1 MLFYFSNQT
10 FFNSF
15 LRKSYRVNLV
25 SSCFIFFDKKYLLKE
40 LKYINKY
47 FSKYKWRILI
57 GLLITILSKLLAL
70 KVPQIVGDS
79 LNVVEDYQNGI
90 ITNLDEVKHQLLINV
105 LVIIGVALLAGFFT
119 FLMRQTIIVT
129 SRLIEF
135 DLKNEIYQQY
145 QRLSLNFYKK
155 NRTGDLMNRISEDV
169 SKVRMYVGPAIM
181 YSMNMIVLFAVGFTQ
196 MISIDVKLT
205 MYTLIPFPLLS
216 ISIFVLSKVIH
227 KRSTV
232 VQQYLSKLTTFNQEF
247 FSGINVVKSYGI
259 EASIIKDFDK
269 IADESKEKNIHLHKA
284 NALFFPLMILLIG
297 ISNLLVL
304 YIGGKQYISGEI
316 QIGTIIE
323 FMLYVNILTWPVAVV
338 GWVTS
343 MIQQAEA
350 SQLRINE
357 FLQQVPEIQN
367 TSETSTEILGNVTFK
382 DVTFTYDDTN
392 ITALKNI
399 NFSVKQGETL
409 AILGKT
415 GSGKSTIIELISRL
429 YDTKIGTVL
438 LDNKP
443 IKEANL
449 DDVRSQIGF
458 VPQDPFLFSES
469 IEDNIKFGKEEATEE
484 EIINAAKNADVHK
497 NIIDFPKGYKTIL
510 GERGVTLSGGQK
522 QRVSIARAIIKQP
535 KILIFDDCLS
545 AVDTETEEKILSNLE
560 RISKN
565 ITTFIIS
572 HRVSSAKNA
581 DKIIVLDEG
590 KITQQGTHNQLITEK
605 GYYKDLYEQQLL
617 EKEI

>member
-1 MLFYFSNQT
+1 MVF
-10 FFNSF
+10 
-15 LRKSYRVNLV
+15 
-25 SSCFIFFDKKYLLKE
+25 
-40 LKYINKY
+40 
-47 FSKYKWRILI
+47 
-57 GLLITILSKLLAL
+57 
-70 KVPQIVGDS
+70 
-79 LNVVEDYQNGI
+79 
-90 ITNLDEVKHQLLINV
+90 
-105 LVIIGVALLAGFFT
+105 
-119 FLMRQTIIVT
+119 
-129 SRLIEF
+129 
-135 DLKNEIYQQY
+135 
-145 QRLSLNFYKK
+145 
-155 NRTGDLMNRISEDV
+155 
-169 SKVRMYVGPAIM
+169 
-181 YSMNMIVLFAVGFTQ
+181 
-196 MISIDVKLT
+196 
-205 MYTLIPFPLLS
+205 
-216 ISIFVLSKVIH
+216 
-227 KRSTV
+227 
-232 VQQYLSKLTTFNQEF
+232 
-247 FSGINVVKSYGI
+247 
-259 EASIIKDFDK
+259 
-269 IADESKEKNIHLHKA
+269 
-284 NALFFPLMILLIG
+284 LIG
-297 ISNLLVL
+297 ISNIIVL
-304 YIGGKQYISGEI
+304 YVGGKQYINDEI

-350 SQLRINE
+350 SQARINE
-357 FLQQVPEIQN
+357 FLQQVPEIVNTN
-367 TSETSTEILGNVTFK
+367 TSFTELKGNVAFK

-392 ITALKNI
+392 ITALKDM
-399 NFSVKQGETL
+399 NFSVKSGETI

-429 YDTKIGTVL
+429 YDTEIGTVL
-438 LDNKP
+438 LDGKP

-469 IEDNIKFGKEEATEE
+469 IEDNIKFGKEDATEE
-484 EIINAAKNADVHK
+484 EIIAAAKNADVHK
-497 NIIDFPKGYKTIL
+497 NIIDFPNGYKTIL

-522 QRVSIARAIIKQP
+522 QRVSIARAIIKNP

-590 KITQQGTHNQLITEK
+590 KIVQQGTHNQLITQD
-605 GYYKDLYEQQLL
+605 GYYKDLYDQQLL

>member
-1 MLFYFSNQT
+1 M
-10 FFNSF
+10 
-15 LRKSYRVNLV
+15 KA
-25 SSCFIFFDKKYLLKE
+25 

-47 FSKYKWRILI
+47 FVKYKWRLLI
-57 GLLITILSKLLAL
+57 GILITILSKLLAL

-79 LNVVEDYQNGI
+79 LNIVENYQDGNI
-90 ITNLDEVKHQLLINV
+90 ADIETVKQQLFINV
-105 LVIIGVALLAGFFT
+105 LLIIGVAVLAGFFT

-169 SKVRMYVGPAIM
+169 SKVRMYVGPAVM
-181 YSMNMIVLFAVGFTQ
+181 YSMNMIVLLLVGFTQ
-196 MISIDVKLT
+196 MINIDVKLT
-205 MYTLIPFPLLS
+205 MYTLLPFPILS
-216 ISIFVLSKVIH
+216 ISIFTLSKVIH
-227 KRSTV
+227 KRSSI
-232 VQQYLSKLTTFNQEF
+232 VQEYLSKLTTFNQEI
-247 FSGINVVKSYGI
+247 FSGISVVKSYGI
-259 EASIIKDFDK
+259 ENSIIKGFDE
-269 IADESKEKNIHLHKA
+269 IANKSKEKNIHLQEA

-297 ISNLLVL
+297 LSNIIVI
-304 YIGGKQYISGEI
+304 YVGGQQYINNEI

-350 SQLRINE
+350 SQVRINE
-357 FLQQVPEIQN
+357 FLKQVPEIQN
-367 TSETSTEILGNVTFK
+367 YNTKPTILKGKVTFK

-399 NFSVKQGETL
+399 SFSAEPGETV
-409 AILGKT
+409 AFLGKT
-415 GSGKSTIIELISRL
+415 GSGKSTIIELIARL
-429 YDTKIGTVL
+429 YDTKIGTIS
-438 LDNKP
+438 LDNQP
-443 IKEANL
+443 IETTNL
-449 DDVRSQIGF
+449 NDIRKQIGF

-469 IEDNIKFGKEEATEE
+469 IGNNIKFGKEEATEE
-484 EIINAAKNADVHK
+484 EIIQAAKDAVVHD
-497 NIIDFPKGYKTIL
+497 NIIDFPNGYQTIL

-522 QRVSIARAIIKQP
+522 QRVSIARAIIKDP

-545 AVDTETEEKILSNLE
+545 AVDTETEERILANLKQV
-560 RISKN
+560 SKN
-565 ITTFIIS
+565 KTTFIIS

-581 DKIIVLDEG
+581 DKIIILDAG
-590 KITQQGTHNQLITEK
+590 KIIEQGTHNQLITK
-605 GYYKDLYEQQLL
+605 DGYYKDLYEQQLL
-617 EKEI
+617 EKEN

>member
-1 MLFYFSNQT
+1 M
-10 FFNSF
+10 
-15 LRKSYRVNLV
+15 
-25 SSCFIFFDKKYLLKE
+25 KE
-40 LKYINKY
+40 LQYIHNY
-47 FSKYKWRILI
+47 FLKYKRKLLI
-57 GLLITILSKLLAL
+57 GILITILSKFLAL
-70 KVPQIVGDS
+70 KIPQIIGNS
-79 LNVVEDYQNGI
+79 LNVVEEYQNGE
-90 ITNLDEVKHQLLINV
+90 ITNLEEVTDQLWINILFIV
-105 LVIIGVALLAGFFT
+105 GVALCSGFFT

-181 YSMNMIVLFAVGFTQ
+181 YSINMIVLFAVGFTQ

-216 ISIFVLSKVIH
+216 ISIFILSKVIH

-232 VQQYLSKLTTFNQEF
+232 VQEYLSKLTTFNQEF

-259 EASIIKDFDK
+259 EASIIEDFDK
-269 IADESKEKNIHLHKA
+269 IANKSKEKNIHLHKA

-297 ISNLLVL
+297 ISNLLVI
-304 YIGGKQYISGEI
+304 YIGGTQYINGEI
-316 QIGTIIE
+316 QFGTIIE

-343 MIQQAEA
+343 MVQQAEA
-350 SQLRINE
+350 SQARINE
-357 FLQQVPEIQN
+357 FLKETPEIQN
-367 TSETSTEILGNVTFK
+367 TNMTPSELKGNVTFK
-382 DVTFTYDDTN
+382 NVTFTYDDTN

-399 NFSVKQGETL
+399 NFSVKPGETL

-429 YDTKIGTVL
+429 YDTKIGTIL
-438 LDNKP
+438 LDDIP
-443 IKEANL
+443 IEQVNL
-449 DDVRSQIGF
+449 NAVRSQIGF

-469 IEDNIKFGKEEATEE
+469 IEENIKFGKENATKE
-484 EIINAAKNADVHK
+484 EIITAAQNADIHD
-497 NIIDFPKGYKTIL
+497 NIINFPKGYKTIL

-522 QRVSIARAIIKQP
+522 QRISIARAIIKDP

-560 RISKN
+560 RISKDV
-565 ITTFIIS
+565 TTFIIS
-572 HRVSSAKNA
+572 HRVSSAKKAN
-581 DKIIVLDEG
+581 KIIVLSEG
-590 KITQQGTHNQLITEK
+590 EIIQEGTHNELISTE
-605 GYYKDLYEQQLL
+605 GYYKNLYEQQLL
-617 EKEI
+617 EKKINL